1 MRTDFVRFSKNVICQ
16 TKGSGDEAGFDLYST
31 EEVLVPLSSVR
42 MVPADIGFKIPKG
55 YIGKIHSRSS
65 FSMQFTDVGGGVTDL
80 DYTGVVAVVFIY
92 FSNRVFEI
100 KKGQRFAQITF
111 QKISSP
117 TLRELPPF
125 DDRTERNLDAFGFS
139 GAECLRKF

>member
-1 MRTDFVRFSKNVICQ
+1 M
-16 TKGSGDEAGFDLYST
+16 
-31 EEVLVPLSSVR
+31 
-42 MVPADIGFKIPKG
+42 
-55 YIGKIHSRSS
+55 
-65 FSMQFTDVGGGVTDL
+65 TDL
-80 DYTGVVAVVFIY
+80 DYTGVVAVVFIN

-111 QKISSP
+111 QKISLP

-125 DDRTERNLDAFGFS
+125 NDRTERNLGAFCFS